1 MSHQVRGRGPEVELS
16 VVAPV
21 HDEADV
27 VDELARRCVA
37 GAAAAGLSFELI
49 LVDDASRD
57 ETPRRLTRLAR
68 DERVRVITLHQNH
81 GQLRATLA
89 GLAAAR
95 GALVLSL
102 DGDLQ
107 DPPELIPALA
117 MAHLAATPRP
127 EVVFAVKSS
136 RDDATW
142 FFAGQALYHRAM
154 RWLGPEAFPPGAGS
168 YCLMTA
174 EIARRAARVR
184 LRHANLGAVIA
195 ALAPRHAVV
204 GYHKAA
210 RPVGRSRVGVV
221 DLAREALGSL
231 WLGGALDQG
240 LRQTGRA
247 LGVLAVG
254 GALLGP
260 LAWPGSL
267 ISAGGALG
275 LGGAARALEDQRR
288 RALGLK

>member
-1 MSHQVRGRGPEVELS
+1 LSHEVQGPDSAIELS

-21 HDEADV
+21 HDEAGV
-27 VDELARRCVA
+27 IDELARRCDL
-37 GAAAAGLSFELI
+37 AAAATGLSFELI

-57 ETPRRLTRLAR
+57 DTPRRLARLAR
-68 DERVRVITLHQNH
+68 ARRARVITLAQNQ

-107 DPPELIPALA
+107 DPPELIPALTA
-117 MAHLAATPRP
+117 AHQRATSSPV
-127 EVVFAVKSS
+127 VVFAVKSS

-142 FFAGQALYHRAM
+142 FLAGQAIYHRAM
-154 RWLGPEAFPPGAGS
+154 RWLGPDAFPAGAGS

-174 EIARRAARVR
+174 DVARRAARVR
-184 LRHANLGAVIA
+184 LRHANLGAVVA
-195 ALAPRHAVV
+195 ALAPRHVVV

-210 RPVGRSRVGVV
+210 RPLGGSRVGVV

-240 LRQTGRA
+240 LHRAARA
-247 LGVLAVG
+247 LGVMAIG

-267 ISAGGALG
+267 ISASGALG
-275 LGGAARALEDQRR
+275 MGGAARALEAQRR